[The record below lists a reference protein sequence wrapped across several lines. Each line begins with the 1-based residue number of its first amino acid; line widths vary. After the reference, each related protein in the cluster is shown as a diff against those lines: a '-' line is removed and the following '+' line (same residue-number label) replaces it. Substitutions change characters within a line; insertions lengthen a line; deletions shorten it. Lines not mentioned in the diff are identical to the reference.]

1 VLLVVG
7 GAVKVVD
14 PSGTVGALGM
24 LGVPVGRCTVRML
37 AASELALGGVA
48 LAVSDQIVVALVGL
62 SYVVF
67 ALVIGI
73 ARVRR
78 VPIDSCGCLGRMET
92 PPSWRHLAV
101 VGVVAA
107 GAAAEVFD
115 PHASLLERL
124 TDGSV
129 HGIGVTVATVA
140 LTWAAVVVMRMGRKP
155 IGGADAAGGRQS
167 NRR

>member
-1 VLLVVG
+1 LLLVVG

-37 AASELALGGVA
+37 AANELVLGGVA
-48 LAVSDQIVVALVGL
+48 LAVSDRIVAALVAL
-62 SYVVF
+62 SYLVF

-73 ARVRR
+73 ACFRR

-101 VGVVAA
+101 VGVVAS
-107 GAAAEVFD
+107 GAAAEVFN

-129 HGIGVTVATVA
+129 QGIGVAVATGA

-155 IGGADAAGGRQS
+155 IGGAGAAVGRQS
-167 NRR
+167 DRR